1 MVNFFALYWNA
12 IFDFFSTSNFFI
24 WLSFLKEINPFKT
37 QKSDFQCENLGVLYI
52 LSNQATLLLM
62 IMKIKMSLRVRQFP

>member
-24 WLSFLKEINPFKT
+24 WLSFLKGTHPFKT
-37 QKSDFQCENLGVLYI
+37 QKGVFQCENLGENWG
-52 LSNQATLLLM
+52 LSP
-62 IMKIKMSLRVRQFP
+62 I